1 MITGSVINWKMVKS
15 ILVKQ
20 VNLSVGM
27 KLTAKQMTWQFKWI
41 MFSNIHWQHNL
52 HIFYK
57 VIYNS
62 PDTLILQTSL
72 CPWVKAVQLLGVELP
87 KTQIN
92 TVNFSK
98 KLPTDQLYL
107 IMNQDKSRGLGS
119 ILFDSLFPLI
129 FYDSD

>member
-20 VNLSVGM
+20 VNLSVDM